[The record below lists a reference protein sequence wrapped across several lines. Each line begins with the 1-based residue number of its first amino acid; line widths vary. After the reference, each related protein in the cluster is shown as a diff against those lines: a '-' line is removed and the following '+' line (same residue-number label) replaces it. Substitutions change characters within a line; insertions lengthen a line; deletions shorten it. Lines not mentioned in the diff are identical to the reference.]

1 MKNDPR
7 IKFNKYFFVKK
18 QDLDKESFF
27 NISLISDLPL
37 FIDPF
42 HLFYNPNKDYQ
53 KLHKGIIDYLAF
65 LKGVSAQYNGVKI
78 PEKVI
83 SAYYRFPEVKQN
95 WFGFSYIGNEGR
107 GLGKKF
113 AAALNE
119 NFNELFNDFGSGKKS
134 YHLEKL
140 TLIADRVG
148 KDSISDFTTNLI
160 HGFLA
165 HKTEEFTKKYIDKS
179 KTGNFTIKRAEF
191 DHTNQVW
198 KPRVYTLPKYNGD
211 YVLLTPKDLLTKN
224 DTWIN
229 KSDFINEFEEIPVA
243 MSNDA
248 LREQLSRYFNQK
260 LKEHEKT
267 RLNKKTK
274 KAEGYQTQETRG
286 KAVIE
291 TVRKFPQT
299 IDVYIKIKE
308 DKGDQA
314 KVLSEGYVSETEIFF
329 ENQFSNF
336 AQSVDTSKKKPTS
349 YQEAY
354 DRALY
359 FKECVELHDN
369 YKNLYDGDKPANED
383 WIQRMFWFVWYGSES
398 DMNREPANGL
408 GEPDFIASQ
417 GRKDKTIVEFKLAS
431 SSSLEKNILKQLE
444 KYKEV
449 NKTDKGIWLIV
460 FFTFEE
466 HQKVLDILKKHKL
479 EDDKNYILVDA
490 RKDNKITASKIK

>member
-1 MKNDPR
+1 MQG
-7 IKFNKYFFVKK
+7 IC
-18 QDLDKESFF
+18 
-27 NISLISDLPL
+27 LI
-37 FIDPF
+37 I
-42 HLFYNPNKDYQ
+42 N
-53 KLHKGIIDYLAF
+53 
-65 LKGVSAQYNGVKI
+65 
-78 PEKVI
+78 
-83 SAYYRFPEVKQN
+83 
-95 WFGFSYIGNEGR
+95 
-107 GLGKKF
+107 
-113 AAALNE
+113 
-119 NFNELFNDFGSGKKS
+119 
-134 YHLEKL
+134 
-140 TLIADRVG
+140 
-148 KDSISDFTTNLI
+148 
-160 HGFLA
+160 
-165 HKTEEFTKKYIDKS
+165 
-179 KTGNFTIKRAEF
+179 NFTIKRAEF

-198 KPRVYTLPKYNGD
+198 KPRVYTLPKYKGD

-229 KSDFINEFEEIPVA
+229 KSDFIKDFEEIPIA

-336 AQSVDTSKKKPTS
+336 AQSVDTNKKKPTS

-398 DMNREPANGL
+398 DINREPANGL

-449 NKTDKGIWLIV
+449 NKTDKGIWVIV

-479 EDDKNYILVDA
+479 ENDKNYILVDA